1 MGFKWSIEGK
11 TLPPVANYY
20 VRYFFLKQG
29 IDASQRSNKTIFEE
43 NYILVSCEGLSI
55 VVIIGY
61 GEIKVTC
68 YARTLYSIE
77 RLFESMSLKVQGK
90 YIVHCSG
97 GCSQIDFVCY
107 SQI

>member
-1 MGFKWSIEGK
+1 M
-11 TLPPVANYY
+11 
-20 VRYFFLKQG
+20 KQG

-55 VVIIGY
+55 VVIVGY
-61 GEIKVTC
+61 GEIKGKSHG
-68 YARTLYSIE
+68 RTLYSIE

-90 YIVHCSG
+90 YIVHCSD

>member
-1 MGFKWSIEGK
+1 MGFKWSIRGKKSRPDAIYYEG
-11 TLPPVANYY
+11 L
-20 VRYFFLKQG
+20 FLRQG

-43 NYILVSCEGLSI
+43 NYILAFYEGLSM
-55 VVIIGY
+55 VVIVGY

-68 YARTLYSIE
+68 NTSHLYSIE

>member
-55 VVIIGY
+55 VVIVGY
-61 GEIKVTC
+61 DEINGKSHG
-68 YARTLYSIE
+68 RTLY
-77 RLFESMSLKVQGK
+77 
-90 YIVHCSG
+90 IV
-97 GCSQIDFVCY
+97 
-107 SQI
+107 